1 MMEFIKNSAFFGAMI
16 SLIAYEIGLIL
27 KKKFKMAIFNPL
39 LISIICVIGVL
50 LIFHIDYNDYN
61 EGGKYI
67 SYLLTPATVCLA
79 IPLYLQLDQNIE
91 VTNPHVYLQ
100 DIAALSMSDPKILN
114 RLRVMPVMVLDETKP
129 GRYVM
134 SVSDLLKK
142 IQKLEPSVDISPIGE
157 TDFIITYRISSATGK
172 LFRYVKIFFV
182 CLVSFFGAAFS
193 IMTFNN
199 DVDLGSLFD
208 QFYTLVMGKSSDG
221 FTILELSYSVGIG
234 LGVLLFFN
242 HFGHLKL
249 SDDPTPMQVQ
259 MRTYEDDVNQTLI
272 EQAERTENPEKEA

>member
-1 MMEFIKNSAFFGAMI
+1 MS
-16 SLIAYEIGLIL
+16 
-27 KKKFKMAIFNPL
+27 
-39 LISIICVIGVL
+39 
-50 LIFHIDYNDYN
+50 D
-61 EGGKYI
+61 
-67 SYLLTPATVCLA
+67 T
-79 IPLYLQLDQNIE
+79 LYLQLDQNIE

-134 SVSDLLKK
+134 SMSDLLKK
-142 IQKLEPSVDISPIGE
+142 IQKLEPSIDISPMGE

-182 CLVSFFGAAFS
+182 CLVSFFGTAFS

>member
-1 MMEFIKNSAFFGAMI
+1 MS
-16 SLIAYEIGLIL
+16 
-27 KKKFKMAIFNPL
+27 
-39 LISIICVIGVL
+39 
-50 LIFHIDYNDYN
+50 D
-61 EGGKYI
+61 
-67 SYLLTPATVCLA
+67 T
-79 IPLYLQLDQNIE
+79 LYLQLDQNIE

-114 RLRVMPVMVLDETKP
+114 RLRVMPVIVLDAKKP

-142 IQKLEPSVDISPIGE
+142 IQKREPSIDISPIGE

-172 LFRYVKIFFV
+172 IFRYVKILFV
-182 CLVSFFGAAFS
+182 CLVS

-199 DVDLGSLFD
+199 DVDMGSLFS
-208 QFYTLVMGKSSDG
+208 QFYTLVTGKSSSG
-221 FTILELSYSVGIG
+221 FTILEISYSIGIG
-234 LGVLLFFN
+234 LGVLIFFN

-259 MRTYEDDVNQTLI
+259 MRTYEDDVNRTLI
-272 EQAERTENPEKEA
+272 EQAARTENPETDS

>member
-1 MMEFIKNSAFFGAMI
+1 MS
-16 SLIAYEIGLIL
+16 
-27 KKKFKMAIFNPL
+27 
-39 LISIICVIGVL
+39 
-50 LIFHIDYNDYN
+50 D
-61 EGGKYI
+61 
-67 SYLLTPATVCLA
+67 T
-79 IPLYLQLDQNIE
+79 LYLQLDQNIQ
-91 VTNPHVYLQ
+91 VTHPHIYLQ
-100 DIAALSMSDPKILN
+100 DIAKLSCSNSKILN
-114 RLRVMPVMVLDETKP
+114 RIRVMPVANLDPDKP

-134 SVSDLLKK
+134 SVSDLLKM
-142 IQKLEPSVDISPIGE
+142 IQKIEPSVDISPIGE

-172 LFRYVKIFFV
+172 IFRYVKILFV

-221 FTILELSYSVGIG
+221 FTILEFSYSVGIG
-234 LGVLLFFN
+234 LGVLIFFN

-259 MRTYEDDVNQTLI
+259 MRTYEDDVNRTLI
-272 EQAERTENPEKEA
+272 EQAARTENPGTES

>member
-134 SVSDLLKK
+134 SVSDLLNK
-142 IQKLEPSVDISPIGE
+142 IQKLEPSIDISPMGE

>member
-1 MMEFIKNSAFFGAMI
+1 MS
-16 SLIAYEIGLIL
+16 
-27 KKKFKMAIFNPL
+27 
-39 LISIICVIGVL
+39 
-50 LIFHIDYNDYN
+50 D
-61 EGGKYI
+61 
-67 SYLLTPATVCLA
+67 T
-79 IPLYLQLDQNIE
+79 LYLQLDQNIE

-100 DIAALSMSDPKILN
+100 DIAALSMSNPKILN
-114 RLRVMPVMVLDETKP
+114 RLRVMPVIVLDGTKP

-142 IQKLEPSVDISPIGE
+142 IQKLEP
-157 TDFIITYRISSATGK
+157 TYRISSATGK
-172 LFRYVKIFFV
+172 LLRYVKIFFV

>member
-1 MMEFIKNSAFFGAMI
+1 MS
-16 SLIAYEIGLIL
+16 
-27 KKKFKMAIFNPL
+27 
-39 LISIICVIGVL
+39 
-50 LIFHIDYNDYN
+50 D
-61 EGGKYI
+61 
-67 SYLLTPATVCLA
+67 T
-79 IPLYLQLDQNIE
+79 LYLQLDQNIE

-114 RLRVMPVMVLDETKP
+114 RLRVMPVMDLDETKP

-142 IQKLEPSVDISPIGE
+142 IQKLEPSIDISPMGE

-172 LFRYVKIFFV
+172 LFRYIKIFFV
-182 CLVSFFGAAFS
+182 CLVSFFGAA
-193 IMTFNN
+193 FNN

-208 QFYTLVMGKSSDG
+208 QFYTLVMGKSSNG
-221 FTILELSYSVGIG
+221 FTILEISYSVGIG
-234 LGVLLFFN
+234 LGVLIFFN

>member
-1 MMEFIKNSAFFGAMI
+1 MS
-16 SLIAYEIGLIL
+16 
-27 KKKFKMAIFNPL
+27 
-39 LISIICVIGVL
+39 
-50 LIFHIDYNDYN
+50 D
-61 EGGKYI
+61 
-67 SYLLTPATVCLA
+67 T
-79 IPLYLQLDQNIE
+79 LYLQLDQNIE

-142 IQKLEPSVDISPIGE
+142 IQKLEPSIDISPMGE

-208 QFYTLVMGKSSDG
+208 QFYTLA
-221 FTILELSYSVGIG
+221 ILDLSYSVGIG